1 MLLSQLP
8 DDVLYHILSYLDYKS
23 LGRLSQV
30 CKSTYHFINRD
41 AVWRRIAKDFLNT
54 GITRNGTD
62 RWESRCSMMRKPPSV
77 FSLAL
82 AWAVLCASSFMTAA
96 APPLCFRLFDT
107 LVGMFYLPKL
117 CPQASEEAA
126 LDSLACQSNLSGASL
141 AQCRTH
147 TQVNDLWWL
156 KTFIGGSCWIK
167 SREISQ
173 HNLSEIKFGIN
184 SVVPVKVWSILC
196 GGGNLSLWCKRE
208 CV

>member
-41 AVWRRIAKDFLNT
+41 AVWRRIARDFLNT

-62 RWESRCSMMRKPPSV
+62 RWEDCCSMMRNLPSV

-82 AWAVLCASSFMTAA
+82 AWAVLCTYPFMTVA
-96 APPLCFRLFDT
+96 APLLCFQLFDT
-107 LVGMFYLPKL
+107 LIGMFHLPKL
-117 CPQASEEAA
+117 WPQAYEGAA

-141 AQCRTH
+141 HSAGLSPKCWMIWDDCWHLLEDR
-147 TQVNDLWWL
+147 VGL
-156 KTFIGGSCWIK
+156 KAERDQPTLPQWDQIWY
-167 SREISQ
+167 
-173 HNLSEIKFGIN
+173 
-184 SVVPVKVWSILC
+184 
-196 GGGNLSLWCKRE
+196 
-208 CV
+208 